1 MRGRICLRT
10 GWKTHNRQLQR
21 NKLLWR
27 LPALLKSNS
36 LHRILLDF
44 FRTIQ
49 ESVMFR
55 RKELIFIVLVQ
66 AAITLILSS
75 VTPNSGII
83 HPHMERT
90 ANSQPY
96 FQHQYNSNGF

>member
-1 MRGRICLRT
+1 
-10 GWKTHNRQLQR
+10 
-21 NKLLWR
+21 
-27 LPALLKSNS
+27 
-36 LHRILLDF
+36 
-44 FRTIQ
+44 
-49 ESVMFR
+49 MFR